1 MINKENLKD
10 LLKTLNFEEKGKVFS
25 KHFPDTDAY
34 LKVDFAKSLL
44 VYPTDK
50 GFVVN
55 GEFTCNF
62 TSDENFVV
70 FECVHR
76 LFTKGY
82 KPEHIELE
90 PKWKVG
96 HGASGGRAEPNDVRN
111 KKTRIQYMSVICLK
125 EFILLI
131 FY

>member
-1 MINKENLKD
+1 MINKDNFKA
-10 LLKTLNFEEKGKVFS
+10 LLIHLNFEEKNNIFS
-25 KHFPDTDAY
+25 KYFSYADAY
-34 LKVDFAKSLL
+34 LKVDFVKNLL
-44 VYPTDK
+44 VYPTNK
-50 GFVVN
+50 GFVIN

-96 HGASGGRAEPNDVRN
+96 HGASGGRRN
-111 KKTRIQYMSVICLK
+111 NWGQIIGVTNNWGHK
-125 EFILLI
+125 
-131 FY
+131 